1 MPRRRLSSDGFKLFN
16 IAHVP
21 ERSKI
26 REMLSCL
33 FRTEYD
39 DRLEEMTHQCEVAS
53 RQLYGYNTDP
63 IKKKMIN
70 HFIDNSIFNVI
81 YAILCKDEQF
91 ASMFQVKQNYRYFM
105 DIMFNAFNSG
115 DHNTTIMLRQALEH
129 HALKQL
135 KIPLRK
141 KDRNLIRQMEEE
153 YGTWRDCYAKHLKNI
168 MMTTDLD
175 ILPSMMVL
183 QMHLAKH
190 RIYTQ
195 HGRCKYTPDC
205 IEGKIGI
212 YGLQNIS
219 DNYNEALPL
228 YEEPPINKSS
238 DLILIAQQ
246 VL

>member
-1 MPRRRLSSDGFKLFN
+1 
-16 IAHVP
+16 
-21 ERSKI
+21 
-26 REMLSCL
+26 
-33 FRTEYD
+33 
-39 DRLEEMTHQCEVAS
+39 
-53 RQLYGYNTDP
+53 
-63 IKKKMIN
+63 
-70 HFIDNSIFNVI
+70 
-81 YAILCKDEQF
+81 
-91 ASMFQVKQNYRYFM
+91 
-105 DIMFNAFNSG
+105 
-115 DHNTTIMLRQALEH
+115 
-129 HALKQL
+129 
-135 KIPLRK
+135 
-141 KDRNLIRQMEEE
+141 MEEE
-153 YGTWRDCYAKHLKNI
+153 YGTWRDCYAKHFKNI

-195 HGRCKYTPDC
+195 HGRCKYTPDY

-246 VL
+246 AL